1 MRASYNHLLEQ
12 LVLPALA
19 ATFERRLAT
28 QHRQQI
34 GQCRHVE
41 AREDRSN
48 VEMGRDIQ
56 YATEGFS
63 PVASEDGRLII
74 RIASPRSAPEQ
85 FFRCLIRMFPAV
97 ATRHSVIAWKAAADE
112 VVPNTI
118 S

>member
-1 MRASYNHLLEQ
+1 MTPGSNRAVKS
-12 LVLPALA
+12 A
-19 ATFERRLAT
+19 ASACAFYSSV
-28 QHRQQI
+28 Q
-34 GQCRHVE
+34 
-41 AREDRSN
+41 
-48 VEMGRDIQ
+48 RDKQ
-56 YATEGFS
+56 GKT
-63 PVASEDGRLII
+63 